1 MSSLFRDCLSY
12 EAADL
17 NLTRQSA
24 GRPPLFLPA
33 AAAREGAFACK
44 GISAVKNRGGTFP
57 VMFTRREI
65 TKRPRLTRDPF
76 TSQVMTSSDLL
87 PPPPLTFAGATSGTA
102 EETGNASRRVG
113 AGSGGLAEG
122 APSNKHCP
130 PRAAA
135 ERPRGRK
142 HHLRRRGGPSEWLLV
157 PFPVRQGPVLCEAV
171 APALGSVPSGRAPG
185 GLGRRSLTPWWH
197 TGGAHAQPGRA
208 PSLTGRGRHTQSG
221 R

>member
-1 MSSLFRDCLSY
+1 
-12 EAADL
+12 
-17 NLTRQSA
+17 
-24 GRPPLFLPA
+24 
-33 AAAREGAFACK
+33 
-44 GISAVKNRGGTFP
+44 
-57 VMFTRREI
+57 MFTRREI

-102 EETGNASRRVG
+102 EETGNESRRVG

-157 PFPVRQGPVLCEAV
+157 PFPVRQGPVPCD
-171 APALGSVPSGRAPG
+171 APGSVPSGRAPG

-197 TGGAHAQPGRA
+197 TGGAHVQPGRA